1 MHLQGREFAL
11 SEETVETR
19 RSVRL
24 NAADGSSKRHY
35 VAAMIDQ
42 VAFPAPPLWG
52 YEPAL
57 RDRVRVD
64 DGREGTVIGFYRR
77 EAEAVLVAFASG
89 ESAEFPLPALEPA

>member
-1 MHLQGREFAL
+1 MRL
-11 SEETVETR
+11 S
-19 RSVRL
+19 
-24 NAADGSSKRHY
+24 AADGCIKRRY

-42 VAFPAPPLWG
+42 VVFPAPPVWA

-57 RDRVRVD
+57 QDRVRVN